1 MMRLGNTYEGI
12 NSPHKPDVETN
23 LISYNPENFII
34 DRSNHEN
41 RLVPTIITWYDPS
54 ECLWKQK
61 RDICAS
67 IRF

>member
-41 RLVPTIITWYDPS
+41 RLVPTIARHNS
-54 ECLWKQK
+54 
-61 RDICAS
+61 S
-67 IRF
+67 